1 MSDVGVWMPDAR
13 FTIAPFTNLTVR
25 SIALRYENGNEIEN
39 ESESELKN
47 SLSAATFQ

>member
-1 MSDVGVWMPDAR
+1 MPDAR
-13 FTIAPFTNLTVR
+13 CLSIASFTVLTVR
-25 SIALRYENGNEIEN
+25 SIALRYENEN